1 VNEVPI
7 YSDII
12 AEHVGEETAWTPA
25 STSPEYSPLFNGR
38 LIQLKLMFAQTTA
51 ASVVTTALA
60 KVECSTF
67 GGRPAIVAMC
77 GSGLQTA
84 PSLPM
89 PIGVLNCDLP
99 VTQAAKLKN
108 SFRHQAGAIAAVTS
122 NLLLLGVFE
131 G

>member
-1 VNEVPI
+1 MKIPI

-12 AEHVGEETAWTPA
+12 AEHTGEETAWTNA
-25 STSPEYSPLFNGR
+25 TTGADYAPLFNGR

-51 ASVVTTALA
+51 ASVVTTVLA
-60 KVECSTF
+60 KVASASF
-67 GGRPAIVAMC
+67 AGREAIVAMC

-99 VTQAAKLKN
+99 VTQAAKLKTM
-108 SFRHQAGAIAAVTS
+108 FRHQAGAIASVTV

>member
-1 VNEVPI
+1 VNAIPI

-12 AEHVGEETAWTPA
+12 AEHVGEETAWTDA
-25 STSPEYSPLFNGR
+25 TTGADYSPLFNGR
-38 LIQLKLMFAQTTA
+38 LIQLKLAFAQTTA
-51 ASVVTTALA
+51 ASVVTTVMA

-67 GGRPAIVAMC
+67 GGRPAIVMMC

-99 VTQAAKLKN
+99 VTQAAKLKTA
-108 SFRHQAGAIAAVTS
+108 FRHQAGAITPVTV

>member
-1 VNEVPI
+1 LI

-12 AEHVGEETAWTPA
+12 AEHTGEETAWTDA
-25 STSPEYSPLFNGR
+25 TTGAEYSPLFNGR
-38 LIQLKLMFAQTTA
+38 LIQLKLAFAQTTA
-51 ASVVTTALA
+51 ASVVSNVMA

-67 GGRPAIVAMC
+67 GGRSAIVLMS

-89 PIGVLNCDLP
+89 PIGILNCDLP
-99 VTQAAKLKN
+99 VTQAAKMKTA
-108 SFRHQAGAIAAVTS
+108 FRHQVGAITPVTA

>member
-7 YSDII
+7 YSDVI
-12 AEHVGEETAWTPA
+12 AEHVGEETAWTDA
-25 STSPEYSPLFNGR
+25 TTGSEYSPLFNGR

-51 ASVVTTALA
+51 ASVITTALA
-60 KVECSTF
+60 KVDCSTF
-67 GGRPAIVAMC
+67 GGRSAIVAMC

-99 VTQAAKLKN
+99 VTQAAKLKTT
-108 SFRHQAGAIAAVTS
+108 FRHQAGAIASVTV